1 MSKVSV
7 YIIAYNEAD
16 KIKDA
21 LKSVAWADEIVV
33 ADSHSTDGTAEIAEA
48 FGARVVQVDFTGF
61 GNLRNEAMAACSHGW
76 IFSLDADERC
86 TPEARE
92 ELYSI
97 VNDPDS
103 LDAYYVPRRNYFM
116 GQWIRHAG
124 FYPDYRQPQ
133 LFQKGTMR
141 FEPDAVHE
149 RYQVLSEKPC
159 GYFKHPIVQ
168 IPYKNLEEVIHKAN
182 RYSTLGA
189 EKLADSNKKA
199 GMFKALSHGLWSA
212 FTLYVLKL
220 GFLDG
225 WPGVII
231 ALGNFEGTFY
241 KYAKCYLKQTGRDR
255 FLDMSFID
263 PD

>member
-21 LKSVAWADEIVV
+21 LKSVTWADEIVV
-33 ADSHSTDGTAEIAEA
+33 ADSHSTDGTAKIAET
-48 FGARVVQVDFTGF
+48 FGARVVQIDFTGF
-61 GNLRNEAMAACSHGW
+61 GNLRNEAIAACSHEW
-76 IFSLDADERC
+76 IFSLDSDERC
-86 TPEARE
+86 TKEARDE
-92 ELYSI
+92 ILST
-97 VNDPDS
+97 VRDASS

-116 GQWIRHAG
+116 GKWIRHAG

-133 LFQKGTMR
+133 LFRKGTMR

-168 IPYKNLEEVIHKAN
+168 IPYKNLEELIHKAN

-189 EKLADSNKKA
+189 EKLAASQKTA
-199 GMFKALSHGLWSA
+199 SMFKALSHGFWSA
-212 FTLYVLKL
+212 FTLYILKL

-225 WPGVII
+225 WPGVVI

-241 KYAKCYLKQTGRDR
+241 KYAKCYLKQTGRDK
-255 FLDMSFID
+255 FLDLDFSD